1 MILRPCGAKRL
12 PMLLLALAAAGS
24 AYAAPKPAEPPKP
37 APKPAAEPPKPT
49 PAPARKL
56 EDVVRKPDGSE
67 IRGVVSRLDA
77 DGLSITDTGG
87 KAVTLKTEEFTA
99 ITLGDTPPGLS
110 SADRAVSDRDFRRAA
125 ELYKSALADVSNG
138 KARPIHKSDILLKL
152 ARALRASNDE
162 AQALDTLRTLRS
174 ECGNCP
180 QRRDAYREALEIA
193 RSRKDDGA
201 IRQVLGDMKNE
212 PEPLK
217 GEAEMEVAADAY
229 AKGEYAA
236 AQQGF
241 AAVASRSDAPRAAA
255 GRAGVM
261 RCLRVMKKMDELESI
276 CKTVLA
282 GPPSG
287 PLFLRQAAYASQGA
301 IFLAKAEAGE
311 KDKLREAL
319 HAFLKAVAI
328 GPPAREEPQDDYA
341 FSLMSASRC
350 YALLSQAAT
359 APEARQEY
367 KSWSTGYLTEVA
379 RSYRTTEWGKMAE
392 KELGTGGSDASNK
405 DGAGKDKKDKEAGV
419 KDKEAPAPPKD
430 KAPAPPK

>member
-1 MILRPCGAKRL
+1 MIPGRCGARRL
-12 PMLLLALAAAGS
+12 PMLLLAFAAAGS

-37 APKPAAEPPKPT
+37 APPPPK
-49 PAPARKL
+49 KV
-56 EDVVRKPDGSE
+56 EDVVRKSDGSE
-67 IRGVVSRLDA
+67 IRGLVSRIDA
-77 DGLSITDTGG
+77 DGLAITDTGG

-99 ITLGDTPPGLS
+99 VTLGDTPPGLS
-110 SADRAVSDRDFRRAA
+110 SADRAISDRDFRRAA
-125 ELYKSALADVSNG
+125 ELCKSALDDVAKG
-138 KARPIHKSDILLKL
+138 KARPLHKPDILLKL
-152 ARALRASNDE
+152 AKALRSSNDE
-162 AQALDTLRTLRS
+162 TGALDTLRTLRS
-174 ECGNCP
+174 ECGSCP

-193 RSRKDDGA
+193 RNRKDDGA
-201 IRQVLGDMKNE
+201 IRQILGDMKNE

-217 GEAEMEVAADAY
+217 GEAEMEVAVDAY

-241 AAVASRSDAPRAAA
+241 AAVASRSDSTRAPA

-261 RCLRVMKKMDELESI
+261 RCLRALKKMDELEAI

-282 GPPSG
+282 GPSSG

-350 YALLSQAAT
+350 YVLLSQAAT

-367 KSWSTGYLTEVA
+367 KNWSTGYLTEVA

-392 KELGTGGSDASNK
+392 KELGTGGSDATNK
-405 DGAGKDKKDKEAGV
+405 DGAGKDKDKKDKEAGA
-419 KDKEAPAPPKD
+419 KDKETPAPPKE